1 MTTSLTPTEQ
11 ITAEVTS
18 WPGVEAVLG
27 PRGEFGYKLRGRE
40 IAHVH
45 GERTVHF
52 AFPKEVAVEL
62 REQGRIGPHPAFP
75 EKVAWGARRV
85 ETEHDIRDV
94 IALIRLNYDRAA
106 ARFGVSETAA

>member
-1 MTTSLTPTEQ
+1 MAGMIPTEQ

-18 WPGVEAVLG
+18 WPGVEAGTG
-27 PRGEFGYKLRGRE
+27 PRGEFGYKFRGRE

-52 AFPKEVAVEL
+52 AFPKEVAAEL

-75 EKVAWGARRV
+75 DKIAWGARHV
-85 ETEHDIRDV
+85 ETDDDLRDA
-94 IALIRLNYDRAA
+94 IALIRLNYDRAVE
-106 ARFGVSETAA
+106 RFGASDAA